1 MEQHEGELQVIEID
15 LDIMNKGE
23 LTESWLSMFGGAISA
38 IMKRM
43 FGGAAIPVKVR
54 GNKDQIRDFARTIGR
69 EKKYVRSAA
78 KYGLNDP
85 RTYKNKF
92 NLRQSV
98 KKFERSTGLKWP
110 FKN

>member
-1 MEQHEGELQVIEID
+1 MDKQDGELQAIEID
-15 LDIMNKGE
+15 LDIVNKGG
-23 LTESWLSMFGGAISA
+23 LNESWLSMFGGAISA

-43 FGGAAIPVKVR
+43 FGGGSTPVKIR
-54 GNKDQIRDFARTIGR
+54 GNKQQVADFAKAIGR
-69 EKKYVRSAA
+69 EKRYIRSAA
-78 KYGLNDP
+78 KFGLNDP

>member
-1 MEQHEGELQVIEID
+1 MEKQDGELQVIEID

-23 LTESWLSMFGGAISA
+23 INESWLSMFGGAIQA
-38 IMKRM
+38 IMNRM
-43 FGGAAIPVKVR
+43 FGGAQIPVKIR
-54 GNKDQIRDFARTIGR
+54 GNKQQVRDFAQTIGR

>member
-92 NLRQSV
+92 NL
-98 KKFERSTGLKWP
+98 
-110 FKN
+110 

>member
-1 MEQHEGELQVIEID
+1 MEDNKDLQPIEID

-23 LTESWLSMFGGAISA
+23 LNESWLSMFGGAIQA
-38 IMKRM
+38 IMGRM

-54 GNKDQIRDFARTIGR
+54 GNKQQVADFAKTIGR
-69 EKKYVRSAA
+69 EKKYVRTAA

-85 RTYKNKF
+85 RTYKDKF
-92 NLRQSV
+92 NLRKSI
-98 KKFERSTGLKWP
+98 KKFERSTGLNWP

>member
-1 MEQHEGELQVIEID
+1 MEDNKELQAIEID

-23 LTESWLSMFGGAISA
+23 LNESWLSMFGGAVSS
-38 IMKRM
+38 IMSRM
-43 FGGAAIPVKVR
+43 FGGAQIPVKVR
-54 GNKDQIRDFARTIGR
+54 GNKQQVADFAKTIGR
-69 EKKYVRSAA
+69 EKKYVRTAA
-78 KYGLNDP
+78 KYGLDNP
-85 RTYKNKF
+85 KTYKDKF

>member
-1 MEQHEGELQVIEID
+1 MEQQDKELQAIEID

-23 LTESWLSMFGGAISA
+23 LNESWLSMFGGAISA
-38 IMKRM
+38 IMSRM

-54 GNKDQIRDFARTIGR
+54 GNKQQVADFARAIGR

-78 KYGLNDP
+78 RYGLNDP

-98 KKFERSTGLKWP
+98 SKFERSTGLKWP